1 MKLKSIIIGLIL
13 SLSIFAL
20 ASNGHSAWTVSP
32 SSINFGDVPVGTS
45 KTVVLTITNTGAV
58 QSMVMSVTSS
68 IPEVTTNFVGEV
80 PLNPGEIMTLMVTF
94 KPTARGNYSGE
105 LVIASNDPANP
116 YVVVTFTG
124 TSSYATGIDVSP
136 TSIDFG
142 TIPVGTSKEE
152 VVRVGNKGSSNL
164 NVTITVT
171 AGTPFSVS
179 KESFTLRPGQVETII
194 VTFNPTQ
201 RGVYTG
207 ALTVFS
213 DDKNTPKVVVSLRGD
228 TGAEFGLAFFPTIM
242 NFGYVELNTS
252 YERMLRLYNVSSNI
266 INVSLSIQNISG
278 SAFSFPSSLITS
290 FSMIPGEMRQ
300 IPVKFTPTA
309 IFNYSG
315 LLYIATN
322 TGTASISL
330 LGTGSETGTV
340 GLEPQNPPPSS
351 GSVGGGGCSIAGA
364 KQTSFV
370 DFVLMISPL
379 LLIMLKKFYRKRI

>member
-13 SLSIFAL
+13 NLSIFAL

-94 KPTARGNYSGE
+94 TPTARGNYSGE

-213 DDKNTPKVVVSLRGD
+213 DDKNTPKVVVSLRGN

-266 INVSLSIQNISG
+266 IHVSLSIQNISG

-351 GSVGGGGCSIAGA
+351 GSGGGGGCSIAGA